1 MTKTVTLEEVMAA
14 RTPRGGWTKKQI
26 VEWGIEYPP
35 ERGWIKRLTGDNSA
49 APPKCGSSLEAKR
62 LRRMSRIELERENV
76 RLREALEW
84 INDQR
89 YANRQ
94 TINHDNAFEMAA
106 ALNEALLSVMDRAR
120 DALGGQND

>member
-26 VEWGIEYPP
+26 MEWGIEYPP

-62 LRRMSRIELERENV
+62 LRRMSRIELEKENV
-76 RLREALEW
+76 KLREALRLIAEHPVEQSGQW
-84 INDQR
+84 EVGAR
-89 YANRQ
+89 
-94 TINHDNAFEMAA
+94 EMLKLA
-106 ALNEALLSVMDRAR
+106 RA
-120 DALGGQND
+120 ALGGDS